1 MAPWCSGLT
10 CQPVTLEIEGSNP
23 FGVGSNPSILE
34 ARILGKASKRTKNPK
49 GTQLTGQ
56 LAGDLLAFFEVGL
69 YQRGVSDRSRYRYRG
84 ILLRYQEFLQGEFP
98 SLDASIGYLVWLRKS
113 GLAPATVKLSRSV
126 LATFHE
132 WRGEKLKYKVKVPRS
147 EPPYVDTERVINILD
162 KANENPNPKYWT
174 AVALMA
180 YRGLR
185 EGEVAK
191 INVAD
196 VNLKQGTFRY
206 IAKGSIE
213 RSRSIPDH
221 MRTAITKLCQN
232 KKPTDKLIGL
242 SASGIYKLVKRLD
255 AEFHPHLL
263 RHWYVTRGLELGAL
277 PTEMKSLAGHA
288 NLSTTSRYAGVS
300 QQKVDELE
308 KYLDTVMTAGST
320 QAAPATFPSQPD
332 PVEPTNV
339 SPREK
344 RYSMAR
350 KIDRIKKEGEA
361 GIESQKE
368 LIHQQ
373 QIQEVAQKLAESI
386 SLPSYWDKDMWKDLP
401 IEFRPG
407 KYSLPIGTVEIN
419 RDIQI
424 KVKYPD
430 IASGIAEPHLVR
442 GLYDHLATSG
452 LLRFSELAGD
462 KGKLDD
468 WAGEVARYS
477 EALLKFL
484 VTITEEV
491 KNYRAKVC
499 FYDEAKPGLTKWFV
513 ITAWND
519 ALQTAGSRSWIED
532 SWYKTPE
539 DINGAGLLQLKC
551 GAYSIGIAN
560 SKKTIKLYENW
571 HKKLRATYAEHQSA
585 KDIHAMSRELD
596 NIAQDIRQRLQEF
609 SDMQHL
615 PGHCDLCASEQSHV

>member
-1 MAPWCSGLT
+1 MCTAPWCSGLT

-147 EPPYVDTERVINILD
+147 EPPYVDTERVVNILD
-162 KANENPNPKYWT
+162 RANENPNPKYWT

-221 MRTAITKLCQN
+221 MRTAITELCQN

-300 QQKVDELE
+300 QQKVDDLE

-320 QAAPATFPSQPD
+320 QAAPATVPSQPD

-373 QIQEVAQKLAESI
+373 QIQEVALKLAESI
-386 SLPSYWDKDMWKDLP
+386 GLPSYWDKDLWNDLP

-407 KYSLPIGTVEIN
+407 KYSLPIGTV
-419 RDIQI
+419 DISTGKQI
-424 KVKYPD
+424 KVSYLNTG
-430 IASGIAEPHLVR
+430 AGIAAPHLIKD
-442 GLYDHLATSG
+442 LYSHLSTSG
-452 LLRFSELAGD
+452 LPEFAELAGD
-462 KGKLDD
+462 MGRLAEWSSK
-468 WAGEVARYS
+468 VPRYL

-484 VTITEEV
+484 MTIVEEV
-491 KNYRAKVC
+491 KDYGAEVS
-499 FYDEAKPGLTKWFV
+499 FHDEAKPGLTRWFA
-513 ITAWND
+513 ITTWND
-519 ALQTAGSRSWIED
+519 ALQKAGGRSWIVD
-532 SWYKTPE
+532 SWYDTSE
-539 DINGAGLLQLKC
+539 HTDGTGLLQLKC
-551 GAYSIGIAN
+551 GAYTIGFAK
-560 SKKTIKLYENW
+560 SKTKLEQYVRW
-571 HKKLRATYAEHQSA
+571 HKKLRASYAEHQLV
-585 KDIHAMSRELD
+585 KDIHAISQELD

-615 PGHCDLCASEQSHV
+615 PGQCELCTKT